1 MSPFARRFPHVELDI
16 NGIKTIIVDPH
27 NEIMPYW
34 FMEFLRRKC
43 SLIAVRIDAHHDMFH
58 CCPALPAREG
68 REMHHHLQRLLPYL
82 QQYSRSQVNE
92 GNFTCPAFHYGVM
105 GALYHYHPGR
115 ERLEAYGRASGYE
128 TEGPPQTRVKSG
140 PGGSRWIFW
149 DGEETDLAGD
159 EASPKTAPLPRRIS
173 LHDFQRDMQDCLHPV
188 ALGIDLD
195 GLYGNGDRGPV
206 ESLVRRRMAGVRA
219 VLQGVS
225 RPAFICL
232 ARSQTPR
239 SYIPERAVD
248 LVQRAVLG
256 LIREIYV

>member
-1 MSPFARRFPHVELDI
+1 MSPFARRFSHVELDI
-16 NGIKTIIVDPH
+16 NGIRTIIIDPH

-43 SLIAVRIDAHHDMFH
+43 SLIALRIDAHHDMFH

-68 REMHHHLQRLLPYL
+68 RERHHHLQRLLPHL
-82 QQYSRSQVNE
+82 ESYSRSMVNE
-92 GNFTCPAFHYGVM
+92 GNFTCPAFHCGVL

-115 ERLEAYGRASGYE
+115 DRLEAYGRAGGSE
-128 TEGPPQTRVKSG
+128 TEGQPKTIEKSG

-149 DGEETDLAGD
+149 DGEKSDLAGD
-159 EASPKTAPLPRRIS
+159 KCSPKTAPLPRRII
-173 LHDFQRDMQDCLHPV
+173 LQDFQRDVEDCLLPIV
-188 ALGIDLD
+188 VGIDLD
-195 GLYGNGDRGPV
+195 GLYGNSDRGPV
-206 ESLVRRRMAGVRA
+206 EMLLRKRLEAVRPL
-219 VLQGVS
+219 LQSVG

-248 LVQRAVLG
+248 LVQNAALD
-256 LIREIYV
+256 LFREVYG

>member
-1 MSPFARRFPHVELDI
+1 MPSVARRFPHVELDI
-16 NGIKTIIVDPH
+16 NGIRTIIVDPH
-27 NEIMPYW
+27 NEILPYW

-43 SLIAVRIDAHHDMFH
+43 SLIALRIDAHHDMFH
-58 CCPALPAREG
+58 CCPVLPAREG
-68 REMHHHLQRLLPYL
+68 RERHHHLQRLLPYL
-82 QQYSRSQVNE
+82 ESYSRSMVNE

-115 ERLEAYGRASGYE
+115 ERLEAYGRASGSE
-128 TEGPPQTRVKSG
+128 TEGPPKTIEKCG
-140 PGGSRWIFW
+140 TGKGRWIFW

-195 GLYGNGDRGPV
+195 GLYGNDDRGPV

-219 VLQGVS
+219 VLQGVR

-256 LIREIYV
+256 LIREIYG

>member
-1 MSPFARRFPHVELDI
+1 MSAFVDRFPHVMLDI

-34 FMEFLRRKC
+34 FMEFLRCKY
-43 SLIAVRIDAHHDMFH
+43 SLIALRIDAHHDMFH

-68 REMHHHLQRLLPYL
+68 RERHHHLQRLLPYL
-82 QQYSRSQVNE
+82 QQYSRSLVNE
-92 GNFTCPAFHYGVM
+92 GNFTCPAFHYGVIR
-105 GALYHYHPGR
+105 ALYHYHPGR
-115 ERLEAYGRASGYE
+115 ERLEAYGRASGSE
-128 TEGPPQTRVKSG
+128 TENQPKTRVKSG
-140 PGGSRWIFW
+140 PGGGRWIFW
-149 DGEETDLAGD
+149 DGGETDLAGD

-173 LHDFQRDMQDCLHPV
+173 RHDFQRDMQDCLHPV
-188 ALGIDLD
+188 AVGIDLD
-195 GLYGNGDRGPV
+195 GFYGNDDRGPV
-206 ESLVRRRMAGVRA
+206 EMLLRKRIEAVRPLLLA
-219 VLQGVS
+219 VS

-256 LIREIYV
+256 LIREIYG

>member
-1 MSPFARRFPHVELDI
+1 MSAFVDRFPHVMLDI

-34 FMEFLRRKC
+34 FMEFLRCKY
-43 SLIAVRIDAHHDMFH
+43 SLIALRIDAHHDMFH

-68 REMHHHLQRLLPYL
+68 RERHHHLQRLLPYL
-82 QQYSRSQVNE
+82 QQYSRSLVNE
-92 GNFTCPAFHYGVM
+92 GNFTCPAFHYGVIR
-105 GALYHYHPGR
+105 ALYHYHPGR
-115 ERLEAYGRASGYE
+115 ERLEAYGRASGSE
-128 TEGPPQTRVKSG
+128 TKDPPKTREKSG

-149 DGEETDLAGD
+149 DGGETDLAGD

-173 LHDFQRDMQDCLHPV
+173 RHDFQRDMQDCLHPV
-188 ALGIDLD
+188 AVGIDLD
-195 GLYGNGDRGPV
+195 GFYGNDDRGPV
-206 ESLVRRRMAGVRA
+206 EMLLRKRIEAVRPLLLA
-219 VLQGVS
+219 VS

-256 LIREIYV
+256 LIREIYG

>member
-1 MSPFARRFPHVELDI
+1 MSSFADRFPHVELDI

-43 SLIAVRIDAHHDMFH
+43 SLIALRIDAHHDMFH

-68 REMHHHLQRLLPYL
+68 RERHHHLQRLLPHL
-82 QQYSRSQVNE
+82 EGYSRSMVNE
-92 GNFTCPAFHYGVM
+92 GNFTCPAFHYGVI

-115 ERLEAYGRASGYE
+115 ERLEAYGRARGSE
-128 TEGPPQTRVKSG
+128 TEGPPKTRVKSR

-149 DGEETDLAGD
+149 DGEEIDLAGD
-159 EASPKTAPLPRRIS
+159 EASPKTAPLPRHIN
-173 LHDFQRDMQDCLHPV
+173 LHDFQRDMEDCMNPV

-195 GLYGNGDRGPV
+195 GLYSNGDRGPV
-206 ESLVRRRMAGVRA
+206 ELLLRKRIDAVRPL
-219 VLQGVS
+219 LQSVG

-239 SYIPERAVD
+239 SYIPESAVD
-248 LVQRAVLG
+248 LVQRAALG
-256 LIREIYV
+256 LIREIYG

>member
-1 MSPFARRFPHVELDI
+1 MSAFADRFPHVMLDI

-34 FMEFLRRKC
+34 FMEFLRCKY
-43 SLIAVRIDAHHDMFH
+43 SLIALRIDAHHDMFH

-68 REMHHHLQRLLPYL
+68 RERHHHLQRLLPYL
-82 QQYSRSQVNE
+82 QQYSRSLVNE
-92 GNFTCPAFHYGVM
+92 GNFTCPAFHYGVIR
-105 GALYHYHPGR
+105 ALYHYHPGR
-115 ERLEAYGRASGYE
+115 ERLEAYGRASGSE
-128 TEGPPQTRVKSG
+128 TKDPPKTREKSG

-149 DGEETDLAGD
+149 DGGETDLAGD

-173 LHDFQRDMQDCLHPV
+173 RHDFQRDLQDCLHPV
-188 ALGIDLD
+188 AVGIDLD
-195 GLYGNGDRGPV
+195 GFYGNDDRGPV
-206 ESLVRRRMAGVRA
+206 EMLLRKRIEAVRPLLLA
-219 VLQGVS
+219 VS

-256 LIREIYV
+256 LIREIYG

>member
-1 MSPFARRFPHVELDI
+1 MSPFADRFPHMELDI

-27 NEIMPYW
+27 NEIIPYW

-68 REMHHHLQRLLPYL
+68 RERHHHLQRLLPYL
-82 QQYSRSQVNE
+82 QQYSRSLVNE
-92 GNFTCPAFHYGVM
+92 GNFTCPAFHYGVIR
-105 GALYHYHPGR
+105 ALYHYHPGLD
-115 ERLEAYGRASGYE
+115 RLEAYGRASGSE
-128 TEGPPQTRVKSG
+128 TKDPPKTREKSG

-149 DGEETDLAGD
+149 DGGETDLAGD
-159 EASPKTAPLPRRIS
+159 ESSPKTAPLPRRIS
-173 LHDFQRDMQDCLHPV
+173 LHDFQRDIEDRLNPV
-188 ALGIDLD
+188 AVGIDLD
-195 GLYGNGDRGPV
+195 GFYGNDDRGPV
-206 ESLVRRRMAGVRA
+206 EMLLNKRIEAVRPLLLA
-219 VLQGVS
+219 VS

-239 SYIPERAVD
+239 TYIPERAVD

-256 LIREIYV
+256 LIREIYG

>member
-1 MSPFARRFPHVELDI
+1 MSAFVDRFPHVMLDI

-34 FMEFLRRKC
+34 FMEFLRCKY
-43 SLIAVRIDAHHDMFH
+43 SLIALRIDAHHDMFH

-68 REMHHHLQRLLPYL
+68 RERHHHLQRLLPYL
-82 QQYSRSQVNE
+82 QQYSRSLVNE
-92 GNFTCPAFHYGVM
+92 GNFTCPAFHYGVIR
-105 GALYHYHPGR
+105 ALYHYHPGR
-115 ERLEAYGRASGYE
+115 ERLEAYGRASGSE
-128 TEGPPQTRVKSG
+128 TKDPPKTREKSD

-149 DGEETDLAGD
+149 DGGETDLAGD

-173 LHDFQRDMQDCLHPV
+173 RHDFQRDMQDCLHPV
-188 ALGIDLD
+188 AVGIDLD
-195 GLYGNGDRGPV
+195 GFYGNDDRGPV
-206 ESLVRRRMAGVRA
+206 EMLLRKRIEAVRPLLLA
-219 VLQGVS
+219 VS

-239 SYIPERAVD
+239 SYIPESAVD

-256 LIREIYV
+256 LIREIYG